1 MTRVN
6 KRGRTA
12 EARAF
17 RAERVLEACMALA
30 TRGGYEAVQMRE
42 VARIAEVA
50 LSTLYRYYP
59 SKDHLLNAATNGQ
72 LGQLRDDIIQRPP
85 RQRTP
90 EGRAAEVLHRAFRAM
105 QYNRGFAHA
114 ALSAYHIPK
123 PLTQQPQPPPSPTRQ
138 RDPST
143 FANIMALAAWGPDHR
158 TTAAE
163 YRALHMLESLW
174 SSSVIG
180 WLNGQMTP
188 EYVEERLKF
197 AAKRLLPADPSADR
211 RPDPAEPESDDAP
224 AFATG
229 DLLRRH

>member
-6 KRGRTA
+6 RHGRTP

-17 RAERVLEACMALA
+17 RVERVLEAGMALA

-42 VARIAEVA
+42 VARIAGVA

-59 SKDHLLNAATNGQ
+59 SKDALLSAAIQVQ
-72 LGQLRDDIIQRPP
+72 LDELRKDILQRPP

-123 PLTQQPQPPPSPTRQ
+123 PLGEQPDDSSPLISG
-138 RDPST
+138 DDS
-143 FANIMALAAWGPDHR
+143 AALADLMALAAWGPEHR
-158 TTAAE
+158 TTPAE
-163 YRALHMLESLW
+163 YRVLHMLESLW
-174 SSSVIG
+174 SSSVVA
-180 WLNGQMTP
+180 WLNGRMTP
-188 EYVEERLKF
+188 EYVEDRLKF
-197 AAKRLLPADPSADR
+197 AAKRLLPVEAAAGR
-211 RPDPAEPESDDAP
+211 
-224 AFATG
+224 
-229 DLLRRH
+229 